1 MFDAGLTLRCW
12 KLVFSFW
19 SSLPAM
25 LRDLGVY
32 VDGDLSLEAH
42 ISSLPHVLLSLSSAT
57 CRAPESHHGLRSLAY
72 QSTCSQSG
80 RSPATV
86 GSESY
91 LPQTQINGLQS
102 ILRAA
107 ACLVLQLP
115 GWASVS
121 NLMRVQ
127 LHWLSIPQRIQ
138 FKLCSVVYRC
148 LHDMAPIY
156 LIRDL
161 CVPISSLEGR
171 SHIRSAAAGDLRIP
185 SAKTVTISRR
195 GFSVAGPA
203 AWNNLSTTLKDY
215 TLTFTAFKKLL
226 KTEL

>member
-1 MFDAGLTLRCW
+1 MKSNTSLMNGFKTWTLDRW
-12 KLVFSFW
+12 
-19 SSLPAM
+19 
-25 LRDLGVY
+25 
-32 VDGDLSLEAH
+32 LE
-42 ISSLPHVLLSLSSAT
+42 
-57 CRAPESHHGLRSLAY
+57 
-72 QSTCSQSG
+72 
-80 RSPATV
+80 
-86 GSESY
+86 
-91 LPQTQINGLQS
+91 S
-102 ILRAA
+102 ILCAA

-148 LHDMAPIY
+148 LHDTAPIY
-156 LIRDL
+156 LRDL

-171 SHIRSAAAGDLRIP
+171 SHLRSAAAGDLCIP
-185 SAKTVTISRR
+185 LAKTVTIGRR

-215 TLTFTAFKKLL
+215 KLTVTAFKKLL
-226 KTEL
+226 KTELFKSM